1 MKLPIDVSLVPQQNI
16 LKAPMEHIQDIL
28 KKFEVTRKIAREN
41 LQMVR
46 DEMKEKHDQRA
57 SDIEFKRGQYVLLK
71 QDHIA
76 PGKKKKL
83 EAK

>member
-1 MKLPIDVSLVPQQNI
+1 MQI
-16 LKAPMEHIQDIL
+16 
-28 KKFEVTRKIAREN
+28 
-41 LQMVR
+41 VR
-46 DEMKEKHDQRA
+46 DKMKEKHVQRA

-83 EAK
+83 EEK